1 MSQAKGIASPPPKP
15 APKKNAQ
22 KRNRNKGMQQLGGLT
37 KQQNKAINL
46 RQEADIGLSQNANQ
60 MLPGVYD
67 AYSQPFDWNSL
78 PQQSGQLDWQNMP
91 DAPGMDDYNSWVD
104 SQMQNYNQAF
114 DQRMEPIFAKQDEN
128 FRQRMANEGVAEGSE
143 KYNNAYKEMT
153 QGQNDARTQAYAANQ
168 GQAVNSAMSMFGAGQ
183 QNRNRAVGEGITQF
197 DVGNQVYDRA
207 LQNSMAQRNL
217 PLSEFN
223 SMYGAVSGMPLQNLG
238 YSQAQ
243 GLQQQDFRN
252 QSKLLA
258 QSKAG
263 MGGGGGGSGEPNN
276 IWNKYGFATPQEYD
290 AYKVAQQRDQAMWD
304 YANNPAYRS
313 KGGPSAGSQLLG
325 GVLGTGLGL
334 LGAYGMKNWI

>member
-1 MSQAKGIASPPPKP
+1 MSQAKGIASPPPK
-15 APKKNAQ
+15 AKNKAQ
-22 KRNRNKGMQQLGGLT
+22 KAKKSGKMQQLSGLT
-37 KQQNKAINL
+37 KGQNKAINL
-46 RQEADIGLSQNANQ
+46 RQEADIGLSGQANQ

-78 PQQSGQLDWQNMP
+78 PQQPGQLDWQNMP

-104 SQMQNYNQAF
+104 SQMQQYNQAY
-114 DQRMEPIFAKQDEN
+114 DASVADNIAQENEN
-128 FRQRMANEGVAEGSE
+128 FEQQMANQGIPMGSE
-143 KYNNAYKEMT
+143 KYNREKDRIEKRQAFDR
-153 QGQNDARTQAYAANQ
+153 QQAYAANQ

-290 AYKVAQQRDQAMWD
+290 AYKVAQQRDQALWD
-304 YANNPAYRS
+304 YANNPQYRS

-325 GVLGTGLGL
+325 QGLGTGLSL
-334 LGAYGMKNWI
+334 LGMYGAQSIFG